1 MTAWKGSQRQGLPAT
16 LASFCSASLP
26 WNSPRYTLT
35 APCNKQCHRALL
47 SRHTILTWGLAT
59 ACDGI
64 GLVQEWNYVLSQ
76 DDLYWDQNAFND
88 LFRRDMDVHLKRP
101 DRLFK

>member
-1 MTAWKGSQRQGLPAT
+1 M
-16 LASFCSASLP
+16 
-26 WNSPRYTLT
+26 
-35 APCNKQCHRALL
+35 L
-47 SRHTILTWGLAT
+47 SK
-59 ACDGI
+59 
-64 GLVQEWNYVLSQ
+64 